1 MEQRHVSLLV
11 GKKSYN
17 ILSKLDEAELRDVY
31 GIVHDMAAATDPALD
46 QDERLF
52 IVSMTLANE
61 LTTLAKRIEA
71 MERELASLSGLASV
85 ESMAGIEG

>member
-11 GKKSYN
+11 GRKSYN
-17 ILSKLDEAELRDVY
+17 ILTVLDEAALRDVY
-31 GIVHDMAAATDPALD
+31 GLVHDVAAETDPSMD

-61 LTTLAKRIEA
+61 LVSLAKRVGE
-71 MERELASLSGLASV
+71 MEKKLGDLSGLASV
-85 ESMAGIEG
+85 ESMAGIDK

>member
-11 GKKSYN
+11 GRKSYN
-17 ILSKLDEAELRDVY
+17 ILTVLDEAALRDVY
-31 GIVHDMAAATDPALD
+31 GLVHDIAAKTDTSMD

-61 LTTLAKRIEA
+61 LVSLAGRIGE
-71 MERELASLSGLASV
+71 MEKQLGEISGLPDV
-85 ESMAGIEG
+85 ESTAGAEA